1 MENNMQN
8 NVQTD
13 ENMQTEKVTY
23 SLGNKIFSTIIVA
36 FIIGVAAIGFFGDF
50 IFPNGI
56 KGIDMLIALGILF
69 CLIGIGSILF
79 SGEAGSR
86 MSNIIGGLVCLLIGG
101 CMAGIP
107 LYLRYSPNA
116 ASIDVVKLV
125 LGLFAA
131 VFLLAGVV
139 VLAFL
144 YSMTLYRIPRC
155 TLEIDAQVKDADI
168 MWSDRDSIGGDSS
181 GMEVSVG
188 GQRPMKAYVFQF
200 TYGGRE
206 YTVQDLMYVGGVET
220 GFRIGDIVK
229 IKINPEKPEE
239 FYRFRP
245 GAFVLT
251 GILAL
256 GSFFAGGLILALM
269 LMQY

>member
-1 MENNMQN
+1 MENNTQN
-8 NVQTD
+8 
-13 ENMQTEKVTY
+13 NMQTDDSMQTENGTY
-23 SLGNKIFSTIIVA
+23 SLGNKIFSTIIAA
-36 FIIGVAAIGFFGDF
+36 FIIGAVAIGFFGDF

-56 KGIDMLIALGILF
+56 KGIDVLIALGILF
-69 CLIGIGSILF
+69 CLIGVGSIMF
-79 SGEAGSR
+79 SGEAGSK

-116 ASIDVVKLV
+116 GNVDVFKLV
-125 LGLFAA
+125 LGLCAA
-131 VFLLAGVV
+131 AFLLAGVG

-200 TYGGRE
+200 IYGGRE
-206 YTVQDLMYVGGVET
+206 YTVQDPMYLGGLET
-220 GFRIGDIVK
+220 GFQIGDMVK

-256 GSFFAGGLILALM
+256 GSLFAGVLALV
-269 LMQY
+269 LM